1 MAATKIADI
10 ISDHDVFSQ
19 YFINRST
26 ELVNFYMGG
35 IVMNDL
41 RLDALATSGGKIV
54 SMPFYNDL
62 TGDSEILSDSS
73 ALTVNNVT
81 TGQDDARLLA
91 RGKAWGVNDLAT
103 ALNVNRNDPMA
114 AIGDMVAGYWAREY
128 QKALIQ
134 SLVGVYADN
143 VANDSSDMVHD
154 IAADDGSKPFTGT
167 AFVDAEMTFGDAI
180 GSVAGIAVHSKV
192 YGDMKKADMIEFIKP
207 SDDSLDQIPTY
218 QGRRVIV
225 NDNLPNAAA
234 TTGRKY
240 TSILF
245 GTGAVGFG
253 NGAAPVPSE
262 TDRDSLSGV
271 DLLITRSHFLMH
283 PMGIKWTDSSVAGVS
298 PTNAELI
305 NAANWDRV
313 IDRKNVKI
321 AYLVTN

>member
-35 IVMNDL
+35 IVMNDP
-41 RLDALATSGGKIV
+41 RLDALATNGGKIV

-62 TGDSEILSDSS
+62 SGDSDILSDDSP
-73 ALTVNNVT
+73 LTLNNVT

-91 RGKAWGVNDLAT
+91 RGKAWGVNDLAV
-103 ALNVNRNDPMA
+103 ALNVNRDDPMA

-134 SLVGVYADN
+134 SLVGVYEDN
-143 VANDSSDMVHD
+143 KANDSADMAHV
-154 IAADDGSKPFTGT
+154 IAKADGTAPFTAT
-167 AFVDAEMTFGDAI
+167 AFIDAEQTFGDAI

-192 YGDMKKADMIEFIKP
+192 YGDMKKADLIDFIKP

-218 QGRRVIV
+218 QGKRVIV
-225 NDNLPNAAA
+225 NDNLPNKAV
-234 TTGRKY
+234 TSGREY

-262 TDRDSLSGV
+262 TDRDSLAGT
-271 DLLITRSHFLMH
+271 DILITRSHFLMH
-283 PMGIKWTDSSVAGVS
+283 PMGVKWTESSVAGVS
-298 PTNAELI
+298 PTNAELAT
-305 NAANWDRV
+305 AANWDRA